1 MIHYQLNDDEIED
14 ITDAEWDQIQQ
25 EERHQL
31 EENLLKADPGFVEFL
46 RSTYSE
52 PTHTRRN

>member
-46 RSTYSE
+46 RSTVGGNGE
-52 PTHTRRN
+52 TRSI